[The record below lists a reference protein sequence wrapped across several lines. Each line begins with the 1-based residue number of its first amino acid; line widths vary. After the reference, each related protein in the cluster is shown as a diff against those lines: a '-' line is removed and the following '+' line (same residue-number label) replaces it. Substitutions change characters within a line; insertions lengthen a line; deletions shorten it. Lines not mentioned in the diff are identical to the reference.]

1 MKTLKTIEDYKKENA
16 ELKLEN
22 EIVNKRCSELL
33 AKSPISQQLLHY
45 LPGAV
50 CMSRL
55 EGYGADEYLCHV
67 YSNPGLRRLLY
78 YSITKFHALGDNFF
92 PAIID
97 KKDHHCIAET
107 IEFLK
112 LNPRLPYLSACR
124 MLTSGGE
131 VLPSLIISF
140 VLSRHLNGRINQI
153 LSVGIPLNICL
164 HNQEVMTE
172 LLKQQKQMEHKDI
185 VGKLTERQKEVL
197 QLKVN
202 GFTEK
207 EIAAKICRSE
217 NTVKSHR
224 KAIYKRLG
232 AHNLQQLLRIAIPS
246 GLN

>member
-67 YSNPGLRRLLY
+67 YSNPGLRRLLN

-124 MLTSGGE
+124 MLTSRGE
-131 VLPSLIISF
+131 VLPSVIISF
-140 VLSRHLNGRINQI
+140 VLSRHLNSRINQI
-153 LSVGIPLNICL
+153 LSVGIPLHIYL
-164 HNQEVMTE
+164 HNEEVIIDMI
-172 LLKQQKQMEHKDI
+172 KQQKQMEHKDI
-185 VGKLTERQKEVL
+185 VGKLTERQKEVI
-197 QLKVN
+197 QLRVN
-202 GFTEK
+202 GYSEK
-207 EIAAKICRSE
+207 ETAEKLCISHK
-217 NTVKSHR
+217 TVKSHCQEIR
-224 KAIYKRLG
+224 SLLNV
-232 AHNLQQLLRIAIPS
+232 HNLLQLIRLAVTC